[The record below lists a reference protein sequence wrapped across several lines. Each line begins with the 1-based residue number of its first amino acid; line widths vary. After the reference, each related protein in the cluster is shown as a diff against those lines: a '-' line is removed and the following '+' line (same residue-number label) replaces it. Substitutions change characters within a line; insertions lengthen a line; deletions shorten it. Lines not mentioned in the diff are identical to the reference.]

1 MSTADVTATERLVSR
16 CLMAADGPPS
26 GDVADR
32 LKRHLL
38 DTLGVTIGAS
48 AHADSSPPFAAAVNR
63 LAADGAGEATILPD
77 GETRPA
83 EHAALRN
90 GIFAHSLDFDDTHRE
105 SSLHPGAPVVPAALA
120 MAEREGASTER
131 FLAAVDAGYDVAC
144 GLGRAVT
151 PDAHYDRGFHIT
163 ATCGTFGA
171 TAAAGVV
178 AGLDRAE
185 FANAFGLNG
194 SQAAGSLQFLA
205 NGAWNK
211 RLHPGLAA
219 RRAVTA
225 VTLAQ
230 EGVVGA
236 AAPIEGDNGFFVG
249 YTDEPN
255 PAALADLED
264 RHAVLETGLK
274 PYPCCRYMH
283 PALDAV
289 LDLSTVVDA
298 ATVEAVRVEL
308 PRSGVKLTGDPIDRK
323 RRPENFVDCQFSM
336 PFGVAVGLS
345 RGAAGLEAFLA
356 AQPDLDDPEL
366 RRLMDVTTVETTDA
380 VQDPFP
386 ERWAARVVVEAH
398 GESHERFVDVARGE
412 PENPLSWDVVE
423 AKFDTLAKGAG
434 LSTADRKRAV
444 SVVRDLESHTVGDLV
459 AALSHGVE
467 ARADA

>member
-1 MSTADVTATERLVSR
+1 MTAADVPPTERLVSR
-16 CLMAADGPPS
+16 CLAARDGS
-26 GDVADR
+26 LDAEVADR

-38 DTLGVTIGAS
+38 DTLGVMVGAS
-48 AHADSSPPFAAAVNR
+48 AHAESSPPFAAGVDR
-63 LAADGAGEATILPD
+63 LAAGGSGEATLLPD
-77 GETRPA
+77 GDTRPA

-90 GIFAHSLDFDDTHRE
+90 GIYAHSLDFDDTHRE
-105 SSLHPGAPVVPAALA
+105 SSLHPGAPVVPATLA
-120 MAEREGASTER
+120 MAEREGTSADR
-131 FLAAVDAGYDVAC
+131 FLAAVDVGYDVAC

-178 AGLDRAE
+178 AGLSREQLAH
-185 FANAFGLNG
+185 AFGLNG

-230 EGVVGA
+230 AGVVGA

-289 LDLSTVVDA
+289 IDIAAEVDPDA
-298 ATVEAVRVEL
+298 VEAVRVEL
-308 PRSGVKLTGDPIDRK
+308 PRSGVKLTGDPIERK
-323 RRPENFVDCQFSM
+323 RRPDNFVDCQFSM

-345 RGAAGLEAFLA
+345 RGQAGLEAFLE
-356 AQPDLDDPEL
+356 AQPDLDDPNL
-366 RRLMDVTTVETTDA
+366 RRLMDATTVETTDA

-386 ERWAARVVVEAH
+386 ERWAARVVVDAD
-398 GESHERFVDVARGE
+398 GTTHERFVDEARGE
-412 PENPLSWDVVE
+412 PENPLSWDAVE
-423 AKFDTLAKGAG
+423 AKFDTLAEGAG
-434 LSTADRKRAV
+434 LSSADRERAV
-444 SVVRDLESHTVGDLV
+444 TVVRSLEDHAVDDLV
-459 AALSHGVE
+459 SALSASVE
-467 ARADA
+467 ARADD